1 MQIEN
6 CRICKSPDLNMFLDL
21 GNHPMADA
29 FIEADHLSDEEVFN
43 PLQVCSCLQCGL
55 MQLNYVVSASLL
67 YDKNYIYESSITR
80 MGQRHWA
87 EFSKTAAEIAG
98 LNPGDLVIDIGS
110 NVGVLLKNFRNQGA
124 QIIGVDPANTIVNIA
139 LKHGIETIEGFF
151 DIEIARRIRQ
161 EKKTAKIITATNVFA
176 HIDDLHAFMTAV
188 DAVLADD
195 GVLIIEAPYAPNLI
209 KSLEYDTIYHEHVS
223 YLSLKPMAI
232 LFENFQMEIFE
243 VHQRDIHGGSFRTYV
258 RRQQGSTPLTPKAME
273 DLQQLEEASGIYDQ
287 NQLRQFANKVSDHRD
302 QLTSMLKRLKKN
314 GRSIAAVS
322 APAKGSTLLNYCG
335 IGPDILDYITE
346 KSELK
351 IGRYSPGQHI
361 PIVAD
366 EKLLQTQPDYA
377 IILAWNF
384 AEEIMDNLKDYIS
397 AGGKFIIPIPTPHIL
412 G

>member
-1 MQIEN
+1 
-6 CRICKSPDLNMFLDL
+6 
-21 GNHPMADA
+21 
-29 FIEADHLSDEEVFN
+29 
-43 PLQVCSCLQCGL
+43 
-55 MQLNYVVSASLL
+55 
-67 YDKNYIYESSITR
+67 
-80 MGQRHWA
+80 
-87 EFSKTAAEIAG
+87 
-98 LNPGDLVIDIGS
+98 
-110 NVGVLLKNFRNQGA
+110 
-124 QIIGVDPANTIVNIA
+124 
-139 LKHGIETIEGFF
+139 
-151 DIEIARRIRQ
+151 
-161 EKKTAKIITATNVFA
+161 
-176 HIDDLHAFMTAV
+176 
-188 DAVLADD
+188 
-195 GVLIIEAPYAPNLI
+195 
-209 KSLEYDTIYHEHVS
+209 
-223 YLSLKPMAI
+223 
-232 LFENFQMEIFE
+232 MEIFE

-287 NQLRQFANKVSDHRD
+287 NRLRQFANKVSDHRD